1 VQFDKVLRAFET
13 GGFTYLDV
21 RSQLKLILAKGASP
35 SELIETLRRR
45 ERVEP
50 LPPQAHEEVL
60 RLLNEAAEHQAEA
73 NSPQADV
80 SVGEAPDET
89 PAPSE
94 ADLSGG
100 STSLA
105 ETVRG
110 LQDQLAQQSAE
121 FESLARAHERA
132 KDAQSAASER
142 VTALAAALASATRSL
157 EAEQSKNREYVK
169 ALAERSASAEA
180 HQAGGEELLRKAR
193 DYDVELRGAREALA
207 KREIDLAAL
216 RQEHAVLAREL
227 LERNKGL
234 PQLRAELADT
244 RARLESEERQ
254 VRALQQSHTDAAAGA
269 ESLRVQVDEALQIS
283 QRNAAEARDLRAA
296 LADRDATL
304 AAMEQARANA
314 AHKQAAA
321 DAESLRAETLE
332 ALRISRLHEAEAR
345 DLRAALTDR
354 DATLAA
360 MEQASANAAHA
371 QAAAD
376 AESLR
381 AETLEAL
388 RISQRHETEARDLR
402 AALADRDAKL
412 AAVEQ
417 ERADTVT
424 RLKRARFDLDAARN
438 ELSSV
443 KAQAHAYF
451 DLLRTREWRRAS
463 EQLFSSV
470 DAAVGAPVRRVAAP
484 LVYAWVA
491 MALLLAA
498 TIAFFVLR
506 GTSSAP
512 ISVAVP
518 ANVAAGTVIHDCPT
532 CPAMVVLP
540 AGRFKQGANDG
551 ENASS
556 YDKPRHWVAIAHPF
570 AMSMNTVTL
579 DEYAAFVAATGR
591 DMQSCDVYDGAWKH
605 NSAGSWKNPGF
616 TQTGEHPVTCVSWND
631 AQAYASWISSNA
643 GHRYRLPSAS
653 EWEYAARAGTES
665 ALPWGNVATDTCAHA
680 NVADR
685 TAAQQFPGWSVFGCT
700 DGWVFTAPVGSFKPN
715 AFALN
720 DMLGNVFQWTQ
731 DCWTADYV
739 GAPVDGSARV
749 DGNCAQRELR
759 GGSWFSDPSY
769 VRTNY
774 RNHFATDYRTS
785 SVGIRLVREME

>member
-73 NSPQADV
+73 NPPQAEV
-80 SVGEAPDET
+80 SVGEAPEET
-89 PAPSE
+89 PAPGE
-94 ADLSGG
+94 ADLPGG

-110 LQDQLAQQSAE
+110 LQDQLAQQSTE
-121 FESLARAHERA
+121 FESLARAHERS
-132 KDAQSAASER
+132 KDAQAAASER
-142 VTALAAALASATRSL
+142 VTALAAELASATRSL

-180 HQAGGEELLRKAR
+180 HQARGEELLRKAK

-244 RARLESEERQ
+244 RARLETEERQ

-269 ESLRVQVDEALQIS
+269 ESLRMQLDEARQIAQRHEAEAKDLRAALAARDATLAALQSSHGAAAAGAESLRVQVDEALRTS
-283 QRNAAEARDLRAA
+283 QR
-296 LADRDATL
+296 
-304 AAMEQARANA
+304 
-314 AHKQAAA
+314 
-321 DAESLRAETLE
+321 
-332 ALRISRLHEAEAR
+332 HEAEAKA
-345 DLRAALTDR
+345 LRIALAER
-354 DATLAA
+354 DAKLTA
-360 MEQASANAAHA
+360 MEQASAGVVMRLQADLDAARA
-371 QAAAD
+371 GADAVLRDVDSSRSAAAASD
-376 AESLR
+376 A
-381 AETLEAL
+381 
-388 RISQRHETEARDLR
+388 H
-402 AALADRDAKL
+402 
-412 AAVEQ
+412 
-417 ERADTVT
+417 
-424 RLKRARFDLDAARN
+424 LKRARFDLDAARN

-470 DAAVGAPVRRVAAP
+470 DAAVGAPHRRVAAP

-512 ISVAVP
+512 VAVP
-518 ANVAAGTVIHDCPT
+518 APASIAAGTVIHDCPT

-591 DMQSCDVYDGAWKH
+591 DMQSCDVYDGAWKL

-616 TQTGEHPVTCVSWND
+616 MQTGAHPVTCVSWND
-631 AQAYASWISSNA
+631 AQAYASWISSKA

-759 GGSWFSDPSY
+759 GGSWFSNPSY